1 MIRSADTH
9 IRATVY
15 SEEIKRLLL
24 ADLMAGKWCKWITPD
39 FGHGTTYSVPS
50 IGQPM
55 VKDWNENIDTTS
67 SARDIGEFTMI
78 VDEDVY
84 TQDTITDK
92 AKEDSYFLDNQY
104 GKSQFVA
111 DQVRVLNEYLETAV
125 LKAAGPGAK
134 SGGGQTTANANRINS
149 ADHRFNG
156 TGTSRVI
163 TINDFHYA
171 RSALSRSNVPGQ
183 GLVAIVDESVA
194 YEISK
199 IATNVLSPVPM
210 YQDAIANGVV
220 GANSQFRFNIAGFDV
235 YVSQYLWQLTATE
248 AITHSGASVTAQVG
262 DVQNLFFAIPSADFA
277 PFRGVMRRAPR
288 TEPQRDALKGGG
300 METLVT
306 TMRFGVKLFR
316 PENMVAINTNAAL

>member
-1 MIRSADTH
+1 MIKSADTH
-9 IRATVY
+9 VRATIY

-24 ADLMAGKWCKWITPD
+24 ADLMASKWCKWITPD

-50 IGQPM
+50 IGQPV
-55 VKDWNENIDTTS
+55 VKEWNEDIDTTS

-92 AKEDSYFLDNQY
+92 AKEDSYFLQKQY
-104 GKSQFVA
+104 GQSEFVA
-111 DQVRVLNEYLETAV
+111 SQVRALNEYLETAL

-134 SGGGQTTANANRINS
+134 SGGGQTTASANRIND

-171 RSALSRSNVPGQ
+171 RSALSRANVPNN
-183 GLVAIVDESVA
+183 GLVAVVDESVA

-210 YQDAIANGVV
+210 YNEAIARGVV

-235 YVSQYLWQLTATE
+235 YVSQYLWKLTAAE
-248 AITHSGASVTAQVG
+248 NITHSGAAVNAQVG
-262 DVQNLFFAIPSADFA
+262 DVQNLFFAIPSLDFA
-277 PFRGVMRRAPR
+277 PFRGVLRRAPR
-288 TEPQRDALKGGG
+288 TEVERSALKGGG
-300 METLVT
+300 MDTMAT

-316 PENMVAINTNAAL
+316 PENMVCVNTNPAL

>member
-9 IRATVY
+9 VRATIY

-24 ADLMAGKWCKWITPD
+24 ADLLAQKWCKWITPD

-50 IGQPM
+50 VGQPM

-67 SARDIGEFTMI
+67 DARDIGEFTMI
-78 VDEDVY
+78 VDEEVY

-92 AKEDSYFLDNQY
+92 ALEDSYFLKNQY
-104 GKSQFVA
+104 SQSQFVA
-111 DQVRVLNEYLETAV
+111 DQVRVLNEYLETSL

-134 SGGGQTTANANRINS
+134 SGGGQTAGGANRING

-171 RSALSRSNVPGQ
+171 RSALSRANVPGQ
-183 GLVAIVDESVA
+183 GLVAVVDESVA

-199 IATNVLSPVPM
+199 IATNVLSPVPL
-210 YQDAIANGVV
+210 YNETIAKGVV

-235 YVSQYLWQLTATE
+235 YVSQYLYALTATE
-248 AITHSGASVTAQVG
+248 NITHSGAAVNAQIG
-262 DVQNLFFAIPSADFA
+262 DVQNLFFAIPNEDMS
-277 PFRGVMRRAPR
+277 PFRGVLRRAPR
-288 TEPQRDALKGGG
+288 TEVQRDALKGGG
-300 METLVT
+300 MDTMVT

-316 PENMVAINTNAAL
+316 PENMVCINTNPSL